1 LRTFRQR
8 SCWEI
13 GGAVVRW
20 LGEAAITNKQTT
32 SSMDWSANGL
42 IPGVHAL
49 NRGTT
54 STTPLPDHRK
64 ALAESVAN

>member
-1 LRTFRQR
+1 
-8 SCWEI
+8 
-13 GGAVVRW
+13 
-20 LGEAAITNKQTT
+20 
-32 SSMDWSANGL
+32 MDWSANGL

-64 ALAESVAN
+64 ALAESVANWIEYLVYQKIYKILEYNVFKDTTDIFL